1 MNVQLLIGGVDVGD
15 YLNSVERTEDL
26 CMPGQQWSARL
37 DLNCPE
43 TVEPWSTAV
52 IKEDGDTVLT
62 GYVSG
67 VSDQFNASSPYKIVT
82 GVDTWKRATDC
93 WNTET
98 YITGV
103 GDTVG
108 GLIARFLDMAGLSYS
123 LGAYES
129 PDVPVGLMIS
139 YQPVSEIVLSLASAA
154 NAFIRVNAAGVVLVG
169 DVVNENPGPDI
180 AEGDN
185 LISIDRTLSD
195 YRARNRVMVWSP
207 AGLADIRSDEDWAVV
222 DHTMVYASPYC
233 NNPEMLAS
241 RIHADLHNVEDIK
254 QMATVGDSSRRAGQV
269 VDVSSTLVSS
279 TDEVCTKIRSEWNK
293 NVGHRMTITTGE
305 RCAIF
310 GAGPSAYD
318 GRDVIVATYGHG
330 VWRCKD
336 IWEDTP
342 HWEPLNTGLRT
353 AYPAYGIPADGGLN
367 CDWFIR
373 DPFECNTR
381 AFLVTEY
388 GIYET
393 RSLEPGYENW
403 IPVLSNQRLYD
414 ETGNSGNIHLHYTL
428 NIRSTIARRGRYYIL
443 AGVDGDEFGG
453 WYKIVGVTNDHFK
466 TFNLDARHD
475 VDTSNYISKF
485 CPGKQPPP
493 PLYSGLAGE
502 LTTGW
507 YLDNTGISSWHHLSP
522 YCEAGKGGLAAWHR
536 NDHGCFVTGT
546 KNNIASY
553 QAGPAIWSGTMWIE
567 DVVSGGTGTLVCK
580 AEDICVT
587 PVTIVT
593 SPFLESVWNE
603 CPPFSGVYPNYQ
615 HPTTMLVPTF
625 NIYNGWYKQPTIHIP
640 YDQTYTV
647 ANGGVHNFRGARNM
661 PSVYYLIPGLWT
673 GGVSGDTGSYPWHS
687 TRGTIYNL
695 PWGGTDCHFLQGSLG
710 TYSPNRNKVYC
721 FNAGK
726 PSRFAVSDDECDTW
740 TEKTS
745 VPIKTSCF
753 SGFPY
758 SSAKVYVGRDPVR
771 DATGVASADDTALL
785 YSSWDRGDTW
795 TDVTGDLWTQT
806 QAMKIGGGDF
816 GGPYYGAHGLVTVA
830 PRYQK

>member
-1 MNVQLLIGGVDVGD
+1 MNVQLIIGGVDVGD

-37 DLNCPE
+37 DLNCPQ
-43 TVEPWSTAV
+43 TIEPWSTAI
-52 IKEDGDTVLT
+52 IKEGGDTVLT
-62 GYVSG
+62 GYVST
-67 VSDQFNASSPYKIVT
+67 VSDQFNASSPFKIVT
-82 GVDTWKRATDC
+82 GIDTWKRATDC

-98 YITGV
+98 YITGE
-103 GDTVG
+103 GDSIG
-108 GLIARFLDMAGLSYS
+108 GLIAYFLSMAGLSYS
-123 LGAYES
+123 LGAFES

-139 YQPVSEIVLSLASAA
+139 YQPVSEIVLNLASAA

-233 NNPEMLAS
+233 NNPELLAS

-254 QMATVGDSSRRAGQV
+254 QMATVGDSSRRVGQV
-269 VDVSSTLVSS
+269 IDVSSTLVDS
-279 TDEVCTKIRSEWNK
+279 TDELCTKIKSEWNK
-293 NVGHRMTITTGE
+293 NVGHRMTVITGE

-336 IWEDTP
+336 IWAGTK

-353 AYPAYGIPADGGLN
+353 AYPAYSIPEDGGLE

-373 DPFECNTR
+373 DPFEPNTR
-381 AFLVTEY
+381 AFLVTTW
-388 GIYET
+388 GVYET

-403 IPVLSNQRLYD
+403 IPVLPNSKVID
-414 ETGNSGNIHLHYTL
+414 EAGLHYVL

-443 AGVDGDEFGG
+443 AGITGDIFGG
-453 WYKIVGVTNDHFK
+453 WGKVIGVTNDHFQ
-466 TFNLDARHD
+466 TFNLNASHD
-475 VDTSNYISKF
+475 NRGVPALMGTMGPQPEDYPINSTIRGDLDVNGISED
-485 CPGKQPPP
+485 
-493 PLYSGLAGE
+493 SV
-502 LTTGW
+502 
-507 YLDNTGISSWHHLSP
+507 GISSWHHLARYTS
-522 YCEAGKGGLAAWHR
+522 AGRGGLAAWHR
-536 NDHGCFVTGT
+536 NDHGCFITGNET
-546 KNNIASY
+546 CLSSY
-553 QAGPAIWSGTMWIE
+553 HYSPAIWSGTMWYL
-567 DVVSGGTGTLVCK
+567 DVTAHGSGVITPM
-580 AEDICVT
+580 EEICVT
-587 PVTIVT
+587 PLWTDSYIGEERT
-593 SPFLESVWNE
+593 FYNPAPLQE
-603 CPPFSGVYPNYQ
+603 FSCD
-615 HPTTMLVPTF
+615 VPDPLD
-625 NIYNGWYKQPTIHIP
+625 KVPTIHVP
-640 YDQTYTV
+640 YDQTYVT
-647 ANGGVHNFRGARNM
+647 AWAGLHTFAGCRKM
-661 PSVYYLIPGLWT
+661 PSVYYVIPGIWE
-673 GGVSGDTGSYPWHS
+673 GGTLGLTATYPWHS
-687 TRGTIYNL
+687 LKGGITNL

-726 PSRFAVSDDECDTW
+726 PSRFAISDDECDSW
-740 TEKTS
+740 TEKES
-745 VPIKTSCF
+745 VPFRTSCF

-758 SSAKVYVGRDPVR
+758 SSNKIYVGRDPAR
-771 DATGVASADDTALL
+771 DATEPELIEGDQALL
-785 YSSWDRGDTW
+785 YCSWDRGDTW

-806 QAMKIGGGDF
+806 QDMHIRQNLSSQWV
-816 GGPYYGAHGLVTVA
+816 GAAGLVTVA

>member
-26 CMPGQQWSARL
+26 CVPGQQWSARL
-37 DLNCPE
+37 DLDCPE

-62 GYVSG
+62 GYVST
-67 VSDQFNASSPYKIVT
+67 VSDQFNASSPYKIVA

-98 YITGV
+98 YITGA

-108 GLIARFLDMAGLSYS
+108 ALIARFLDMAGLSYT
-123 LGAYES
+123 LGAYDS

-207 AGLADIRSDEDWAVV
+207 TGMADVRTDEDWAVV

-233 NNPEMLAS
+233 DNAALLAS

-254 QMATVGDSSRRAGQV
+254 QMATVGDSSRRVGQV
-269 VDVSSTLVSS
+269 IDISSTLVDS
-279 TDEVCTKIRSEWNK
+279 TDELCTKIKSEWNK
-293 NVGHRMTITTGE
+293 NAGHRMTVITGE

-342 HWEPLNTGLRT
+342 HWESLNTGLRT
-353 AYPAYGIPADGGLN
+353 AYPTYGIPADGGLE

-381 AFLVTEY
+381 AFLVTAY
-388 GIYET
+388 GVYET

-403 IPVLSNQRLYD
+403 IPVLP
-414 ETGNSGNIHLHYTL
+414 NSTL
-428 NIRSTIARRGRYYIL
+428 LQEFNLNYVIAIRSTVARRGRYYIL
-443 AGVDGDEFGG
+443 GGFRGDELTEWG
-453 WYKIVGVTNDHFK
+453 KVIGVTNDHFQ
-466 TFNLDARHD
+466 TVNLNASHNNIGVPALIGDGTPWPISSQLRGNLD
-475 VDTSNYISKF
+475 
-485 CPGKQPPP
+485 
-493 PLYSGLAGE
+493 
-502 LTTGW
+502 W
-507 YLDNTGISSWHHLSP
+507 YGTAEGSVGISSWHNLTR
-522 YCEAGKGGLAAWHR
+522 YTTAGRGGLAAWHR
-536 NDHGCFVTGT
+536 NDHGCFITGCES
-546 KNNIASY
+546 NLSSY
-553 QAGPAIWSGTMWIE
+553 LYSPALWSGTMYNL
-567 DVVSGGTGTLVCK
+567 DVTAYGTGVVTPMD
-580 AEDICVT
+580 EICVAPLWSDSYAGPPAYDDRT
-587 PVTIVT
+587 YYNPG
-593 SPFLESVWNE
+593 PLETYP
-603 CPPFSGVYPNYQ
+603 CGVPD
-615 HPTTMLVPTF
+615 PIDKV
-625 NIYNGWYKQPTIHIP
+625 PTIHVP
-640 YDQTYTV
+640 YNQTYVQAVTGLHDF
-647 ANGGVHNFRGARNM
+647 GGSRNM
-661 PSVYYLIPGLWT
+661 PSVYYVIPGVWNGGT
-673 GGVSGDTGSYPWHS
+673 GGLTTTYPWHS
-687 TRGTIYNL
+687 LKGGITNL
-695 PWGGTDCHFLQGSLG
+695 PWGGSDCHFLQGSLG

-721 FNAGK
+721 FNSAK
-726 PSRFAVSDDECDTW
+726 PSRFAISDDECDTW

-745 VPIKTSCF
+745 VPFKTSCF

-771 DATGVASADDTALL
+771 DPTGAASADDTALL

-806 QAMKIGGGDF
+806 QAMNIRSGDF
-816 GGPYYGAHGLVTVA
+816 GVPYYGAHGLVTVA

>member
-1 MNVQLLIGGVDVGD
+1 MNVQLIIDGVDVGD
-15 YLNSVERTEDL
+15 YLNGVERTEDL

-37 DLNCPE
+37 DLNCPQ
-43 TVEPWSTAV
+43 TIEPWSTAI
-52 IKEDGDTVLT
+52 IKEGGDTVLT
-62 GYVSG
+62 GYVST
-67 VSDQFNASSPYKIVT
+67 VSDQFNASSPFKIVT
-82 GVDTWKRATDC
+82 GIDTWKRATDC

-98 YITGV
+98 YITGE
-103 GDTVG
+103 GDSIG
-108 GLIARFLDMAGLSYS
+108 GLIAYFLSMAGLSYS
-123 LGAYES
+123 LGAFES

-139 YQPVSEIVLSLASAA
+139 YQPVSEIVLNLASAA

-233 NNPEMLAS
+233 NNPELLAS

-254 QMATVGDSSRRAGQV
+254 QMATVGDSSRRVGQV
-269 VDVSSTLVSS
+269 IDVSSTLVDS
-279 TDEVCTKIRSEWNK
+279 TDELCTKIKSEWNK
-293 NVGHRMTITTGE
+293 NAGHRMTVITGE

-336 IWEDTP
+336 IWETTP

-353 AYPAYGIPADGGLN
+353 AYPTYDIPEDGGLY

-381 AFLVTEY
+381 AFLLTKY

-403 IPVLSNQRLYD
+403 VPILPNAMFGTNKYILKL
-414 ETGNSGNIHLHYTL
+414 
-428 NIRSTIARRGRYYIL
+428 RSTVARKGRYYFVL
-443 AGVDGDEFGG
+443 GQDGDATGT
-453 WYKIVGVTNDHFK
+453 WYKWIMGTNDHFQ
-466 TFNLDARHD
+466 TWFGETTYNG
-475 VDTSNYISKF
+475 VITSYTDSPISSLLLGR
-485 CPGKQPPP
+485 PIYGQE
-493 PLYSGLAGE
+493 GQVGMA
-502 LTTGW
+502 
-507 YLDNTGISSWHHLSP
+507 SWHHTMT
-522 YCEAGKGGLAAWHR
+522 YCEPAKGGLAAWHR
-536 NDHGCFVTGT
+536 NDHGCSITGT
-546 KNNIASY
+546 KNALQSSILMDAS
-553 QAGPAIWSGTMWIE
+553 GPAIWTGTMWYE
-567 DVVSGGTGTLVCK
+567 DVVGYAPNPYYPADEV
-580 AEDICVT
+580 IVT
-587 PVTIVT
+587 PCIKVAPIITPPPMDPPAAYRPFYYAGFAYNSAT
-593 SPFLESVWNE
+593 S
-603 CPPFSGVYPNYQ
+603 
-615 HPTTMLVPTF
+615 
-625 NIYNGWYKQPTIHIP
+625 WYKHPTIHIP
-640 YDQTYTV
+640 YDQNYIP
-647 ANGGVHNFRGARNM
+647 AYGGLRTDNRHIKLSAARKM
-661 PSVYYLIPGLWT
+661 PSIYYGLPGVWEGDIITNT
-673 GGVSGDTGSYPWHS
+673 GAYPYHS
-687 TRGTIYNL
+687 IKGKIGNL
-695 PWGGTDCHFLQGSLG
+695 PWGGTDCHFLQGALG
-710 TYSPNRNKVYC
+710 TYTPNRNKVYC

-726 PSRFAVSDDECDTW
+726 PSRFAISDDECDSW
-740 TEKTS
+740 TEKES
-745 VPIKTSCF
+745 VPFRTSCF

-758 SSAKVYVGRDPVR
+758 SSNKVYVGRDPVR
-771 DATGVASADDTALL
+771 DATVIGDEALI

-806 QAMKIGGGDF
+806 QDMHIRSGGF
-816 GGPYYGAHGLVTVA
+816 GVPYYGAHGLVTVA

>member
-52 IKEDGDTVLT
+52 IKEDGNTVLT

-98 YITGV
+98 YITGE

-108 GLIARFLDMAGLSYS
+108 ALIARFLDMAGLSYS

-139 YQPVSEIVLSLASAA
+139 YQPVSEIILSLASAA

-185 LISIDRTLSD
+185 LVSIDRTLSD

-279 TDEVCTKIRSEWNK
+279 TDEVCTKIKSEWNK
-293 NVGHRMTITTGE
+293 NSGHRMTITTGE

-342 HWEPLNTGLRT
+342 HWESLNTGLRT
-353 AYPAYGIPADGGLN
+353 AYPDYGIPADGGLS

-381 AFLVTEY
+381 AFLVTAW
-388 GIYET
+388 GVYET

-403 IPVLSNQRLYD
+403 IPVLPNA
-414 ETGNSGNIHLHYTL
+414 TL
-428 NIRSTIARRGRYYIL
+428 FQEFGLNYVVAIRSTVARRGRYYIL
-443 AGVDGDEFGG
+443 GGARGDEFGG
-453 WYKIVGVTNDHFK
+453 WGKVIGVTNNHFQ
-466 TFNLDARHD
+466 TVNVNASHD
-475 VDTSNYISKF
+475 GINVPALNTIPVNSRLW
-485 CPGKQPPP
+485 GKMRYETQ
-493 PLYSGLAGE
+493 E
-502 LTTGW
+502 R
-507 YLDNTGISSWHHLSP
+507 NIGISSWHNLAAYTS
-522 YCEAGKGGLAAWHR
+522 AGRGGLAAWHR
-536 NDHGCFVTGT
+536 NDHGCFITG
-546 KNNIASY
+546 NSQNLSSY
-553 QAGPAIWSGTMWIE
+553 IYEPAIWSGTMWYE
-567 DVVSGGTGTLVCK
+567 DVTFQISGPVTP
-580 AEDICVT
+580 ADEICVT
-587 PVTIVT
+587 PIWMGRYSSWPPDVWARQ
-593 SPFLESVWNE
+593 PMYLESFDCE
-603 CPPFSGVYPNYQ
+603 
-615 HPTTMLVPTF
+615 VPDPLD
-625 NIYNGWYKQPTIHIP
+625 KVPTIHVP
-640 YDQTYTV
+640 YDQTYVT
-647 ANGGVHNFRGARNM
+647 AIAGLHNFNYCRKM
-661 PSVYYLIPGLWT
+661 PSVYYVIPGVWH
-673 GGVSGDTGSYPWHS
+673 GGIGGLTATYPWHS
-687 TRGTIYNL
+687 LKGSIINL
-695 PWGGTDCHFLQGSLG
+695 PWGGTDCHFLQGALG
-710 TYSPNRNKVYC
+710 TYSPNRDKVYC

-740 TEKTS
+740 TEKSS

-806 QAMKIGGGDF
+806 QAMNIRSGDF
-816 GGPYYGAHGLVTVA
+816 GVPYYGAHGLVTVA